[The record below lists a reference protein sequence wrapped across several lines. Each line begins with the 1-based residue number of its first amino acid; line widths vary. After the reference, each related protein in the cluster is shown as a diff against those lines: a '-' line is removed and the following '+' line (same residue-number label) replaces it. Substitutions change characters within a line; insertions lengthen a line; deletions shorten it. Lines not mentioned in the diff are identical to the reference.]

1 MAESKG
7 RKAKAPQ
14 RRAAKS
20 SAHRRANGKL
30 EHFSTP
36 KPRPVPFSDAVRVGN
51 LLYIS
56 GQIGTDENL
65 KLALG
70 GVLPET
76 HRALENIRAILER
89 NGSSLDQVVKCTVM
103 LADMNEWDAM
113 NTVYLTFFCKDK
125 LPARSAFA
133 GTGLALGARVEID
146 CIAVVN

>member
-1 MAESKG
+1 MAESKR

-14 RRAAKS
+14 RQAARS
-20 SAHRRANGKL
+20 SARASANGGL
-30 EHFSTP
+30 MHCNTP
-36 KPRPVPFSDAVRVGN
+36 KPRPLPFSDAVRVGN
-51 LLYIS
+51 LLYVS

-89 NGSSLDQVVKCTVM
+89 NGSSLDRVIKCTVM

-113 NTVYLTFFCKDK
+113 NTVYLTFFSKDK

-133 GTGLALGARVEID
+133 GTGLAFGARVEIE
-146 CIAVVN
+146 CIAAVK